1 MNKSILITR
10 PNHDLATTYLYWW
23 SKNVIDKC
31 LEKKIK
37 YFDLKGKKASKK
49 NFDSYLKKNNP
60 SFIFINGHGSE
71 DVVTGWNDEILLR
84 VGARLDVKDRIIYA
98 RSCMAGVELG
108 KVCVDSGAETFIGY
122 TKNYVLLFLTSRE
135 TRPLT
140 DNLAAL
146 FLEPSNLI
154 PISLIKGNTV
164 EEADKKSK
172 NLMKKNLRRI
182 LSSDKNDKKEIA
194 SYLWHDI
201 KYQTVIGNNLA
212 KFNNLK

>member
-23 SKNVIDKC
+23 SKKIIDKC

-49 NFDSYLKKNNP
+49 NFDSYLKRNNP

-71 DVVTGWNDEILLR
+71 EVVTGWDNEILLK
-84 VGARLDVKDRIIYA
+84 VGGQLDVRGRIIYA
-98 RSCMAGVELG
+98 RSCMAGLKLG
-108 KVCVDSGAETFIGY
+108 KVSVDSGAKTFIGY
-122 TKNYVLLFLTSRE
+122 TKNYVLLFLTTKK
-135 TRPLT
+135 TRPLS
-140 DNLAAL
+140 DNLSAL

-154 PISLIKGNTV
+154 PISLINGNTV
-164 EEADKKSK
+164 EEADRKSK
-172 NLMKKNLRRI
+172 NLMKKNLREI
-182 LSSDKNDKKEIA
+182 LSSNKSDKKEIA

-212 KFNNLK
+212 KI

>member
-23 SKNVIDKC
+23 SKKVIDKC
-31 LEKKIK
+31 QEKEIK

-49 NFDSYLKKNNP
+49 NFDSYLKRNNP

-71 DVVTGWNDEILLR
+71 EVVTGWDNEILLK
-84 VGARLDVKDRIIYA
+84 VGGQLDVRGRIIYA
-98 RSCMAGVELG
+98 RSCMAGLKLG
-108 KVCVDSGAETFIGY
+108 KVSVDSGAKTFIGY
-122 TKNYVLLFLTSRE
+122 TKNYVLLFLTTKK
-135 TRPLT
+135 TRPLS
-140 DNLAAL
+140 DNLSAL

-154 PISLIKGNTV
+154 PISLINGNTV
-164 EEADKKSK
+164 EEADRKSK
-172 NLMKKNLRRI
+172 NLMKKNLREI
-182 LSSDKNDKKEIA
+182 LSSNKSDKKEIA

-212 KFNNLK
+212 KI

>member
-23 SKNVIDKC
+23 SKKVIDEC
-31 LEKKIK
+31 QEKEIK

-49 NFDSYLKKNNP
+49 NFDSYLKRNNP

-71 DVVTGWNDEILLR
+71 EVVTGWNNEILLK
-84 VGARLDVKDRIIYA
+84 VGGQLDVRGRIIYA
-98 RSCMAGVELG
+98 RSCMAGLKLG
-108 KVCVDSGAETFIGY
+108 KVSVDSGAKTFIGY
-122 TKNYVLLFLTSRE
+122 TKNYVLLFLTTKK
-135 TRPLT
+135 TRPLS
-140 DNLAAL
+140 DNLSAL

-154 PISLIKGNTV
+154 PISLINGNTV
-164 EEADKKSK
+164 EEADRKSK
-172 NLMKKNLRRI
+172 NLMKKNLREI
-182 LSSDKNDKKEIA
+182 LSSNKSDKKEIA

-212 KFNNLK
+212 KI

>member
-23 SKNVIDKC
+23 SKKVIDKC
-31 LEKKIK
+31 QEKEIK

-49 NFDSYLKKNNP
+49 NFDSYLKRNNP

-71 DVVTGWNDEILLR
+71 EVVTGWNNEILLK
-84 VGARLDVKDRIIYA
+84 VGGQLDVRGRIIYA
-98 RSCMAGVELG
+98 RSCIAGLKLG
-108 KVCVDSGAETFIGY
+108 KVSVDSGAKTFIGY
-122 TKNYVLLFLTSRE
+122 TKNYVLLFLTTKK
-135 TRPLT
+135 TRPLS
-140 DNLAAL
+140 DNLSAL

-154 PISLIKGNTV
+154 PISLINGNTV
-164 EEADKKSK
+164 EEADRKSK
-172 NLMKKNLRRI
+172 NLMKKNLREI
-182 LSSDKNDKKEIA
+182 LSSNKSDKKEIA

-212 KFNNLK
+212 KI

>member
-23 SKNVIDKC
+23 SKKVIDEC
-31 LEKKIK
+31 QEKEIK

-49 NFDSYLKKNNP
+49 NFDSYLKRNNP

-71 DVVTGWNDEILLR
+71 EVVTGWDNEILLK
-84 VGARLDVKDRIIYA
+84 VGGQLDVRGRIIYA
-98 RSCMAGVELG
+98 RSCMAGLKLG
-108 KVCVDSGAETFIGY
+108 KVSVDSGAKTFIGY
-122 TKNYVLLFLTSRE
+122 TKNYVLLFLTTKK
-135 TRPLT
+135 TRPLS
-140 DNLAAL
+140 DNLSAL

-154 PISLIKGNTV
+154 PISLINGNTV
-164 EEADKKSK
+164 EEADRKSK
-172 NLMKKNLRRI
+172 NLMKKNLREI
-182 LSSDKNDKKEIA
+182 LSSNKSDKKEIA

-212 KFNNLK
+212 KI

>member
-23 SKNVIDKC
+23 SKKVIDKC
-31 LEKKIK
+31 QEKEIK

-71 DVVTGWNDEILLR
+71 EVVTGWDNEILLK
-84 VGARLDVKDRIIYA
+84 VGGQLDVRGRIIYA
-98 RSCMAGVELG
+98 RSCMAGLKLG
-108 KVCVDSGAETFIGY
+108 KVSVDSGAKTFIGY
-122 TKNYVLLFLTSRE
+122 TKNYVLLFLTTKK
-135 TRPLT
+135 TRPLS
-140 DNLAAL
+140 DNLSAL

-154 PISLIKGNTV
+154 PISLINGNTV
-164 EEADKKSK
+164 EEADRKSK
-172 NLMKKNLRRI
+172 NLMKKNLREI
-182 LSSDKNDKKEIA
+182 LSSNKSDKKEIA

-212 KFNNLK
+212 KI

>member
-23 SKNVIDKC
+23 SKKIIDKC

-71 DVVTGWNDEILLR
+71 DVVTGWNNEILLK
-84 VGARLDVKDRIIYA
+84 VGDRLDVKDRVIYA
-98 RSCMAGVELG
+98 RSCMAGLKLG
-108 KVCVDSGAETFIGY
+108 KVCVDSGAKTFIGY

-164 EEADKKSK
+164 EEADRKSK
-172 NLMKKNLRRI
+172 DLMKKNLKRI
-182 LSSDKNDKKEIA
+182 LSSDKSDKKEVT

-212 KFNNLK
+212 KI

>member
-23 SKNVIDKC
+23 LKKVIDKC
-31 LEKKIK
+31 QEKEIK

-49 NFDSYLKKNNP
+49 NFDSYLKRNNP

-71 DVVTGWNDEILLR
+71 EVVTGWDNEILLK
-84 VGARLDVKDRIIYA
+84 VGGQLDVRGRIIYA
-98 RSCMAGVELG
+98 RSCMAGLKLG
-108 KVCVDSGAETFIGY
+108 KVSVDSGAKTFIGY
-122 TKNYVLLFLTSRE
+122 TKNYVLLFLTTKK
-135 TRPLT
+135 TRPLS
-140 DNLAAL
+140 DNLSAL

-154 PISLIKGNTV
+154 PISLINGNTV
-164 EEADKKSK
+164 EEADRKSK
-172 NLMKKNLRRI
+172 NLMKKNLREI
-182 LSSDKNDKKEIA
+182 LSSNKSDKKEIA

-212 KFNNLK
+212 KI

>member
-23 SKNVIDKC
+23 SKKVIDKC
-31 LEKKIK
+31 QEKEIK

-49 NFDSYLKKNNP
+49 NFDSYLKRNNP

-71 DVVTGWNDEILLR
+71 EVVTGWNNEILLK
-84 VGARLDVKDRIIYA
+84 VGGQLDVRGRIIYA
-98 RSCMAGVELG
+98 RSCMAGLKLG
-108 KVCVDSGAETFIGY
+108 KVSVDSGAKTFIGY
-122 TKNYVLLFLTSRE
+122 TKNYVLLFLTTKK
-135 TRPLT
+135 TRPLS
-140 DNLAAL
+140 DNLSAL

-154 PISLIKGNTV
+154 PISLINGNTV
-164 EEADKKSK
+164 EEADRKSK
-172 NLMKKNLRRI
+172 NLMKKNLREI
-182 LSSDKNDKKEIA
+182 LSSNKSDKKEIA

-212 KFNNLK
+212 KI